1 MNPKVSRKHIIDIK
15 KVRNNDFC
23 KNNWVFPA
31 FYHQFADI
39 LVHSSRSSQFNV
51 GESGLRPND
60 CAGLSAASV

>member
-1 MNPKVSRKHIIDIK
+1 MI
-15 KVRNNDFC
+15 FA

-31 FYHQFADI
+31 FYRQFADI

-60 CAGLSAASV
+60 CAGFSAASV